1 MELKPAPTIWDE
13 TRLLLLVSSARWM
26 QNNIATA
33 QQKYFHDK
41 QIPFIYCPFLEN
53 SAVHWET
60 NENKAITLHY
70 IYISRHING
79 VETRPQ
85 LYI

>member
-53 SAVHWET
+53 SAVH
-60 NENKAITLHY
+60 
-70 IYISRHING
+70 
-79 VETRPQ
+79 
-85 LYI
+85 